1 MGVQLKL
8 IVALQKID
16 SEITRIN
23 NRNKMLPGE
32 LARLDEIFH
41 GFSADFGED
50 QKTLEELSKAHKE
63 REEKLKRGV
72 ESLKKTKD
80 RLHEVKTNKEYQAM
94 LKEIESTASKNS
106 AIEDEILIV
115 MDKLDQVRKMVKV
128 REKELDGHRHDYE
141 SKKRKIEQELA
152 AMDAE
157 VSVYLEKGL
166 MLKEQI
172 ASDLLKRYETI
183 KNRSNGLAVVAV
195 WKEICAGCHMN
206 IPPQMYIELQ
216 KDVDIQY
223 CPQCNRI
230 IYWEDQNIKGE

>member
-1 MGVQLKL
+1 
-8 IVALQKID
+8 
-16 SEITRIN
+16 
-23 NRNKMLPGE
+23 MLPGE

-41 GFSADFGED
+41 GFSADFEED

-63 REEKLKRGV
+63 REEMLKRGV
-72 ESLKKTKD
+72 EGLKKTKD

-230 IYWEDQNIKGE
+230 IYWEDQNKKGE